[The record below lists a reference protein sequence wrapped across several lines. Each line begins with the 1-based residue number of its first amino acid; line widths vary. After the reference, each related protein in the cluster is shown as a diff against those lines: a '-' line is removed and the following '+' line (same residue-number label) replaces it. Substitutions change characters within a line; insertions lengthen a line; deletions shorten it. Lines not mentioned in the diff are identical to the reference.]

1 MKQILVF
8 IVFFIGVS
16 LITVSSLDAQV
27 VDATTW
33 WLIVSP
39 NVDTRSRSNLDSLV
53 NLLRER
59 GKVPSNHIRRIEG
72 SECTRE
78 GIKVVLDDLGSEMG
92 RGDRLIFY
100 FRGFVT
106 KPRRSNSI
114 FFFPYGA
121 TRENLEEALKD
132 RELNGW
138 FRELSPNKVIVILDG
153 YTRDGNL
160 MAYYGN
166 RGMPGSGGFISIQR
180 AALSTEDLLA
190 QTLLGALGT
199 DETDLDDNR
208 QVSIEEL
215 HIHLTS
221 NLEERAVR
229 LMEGVLLSL
238 GRVQEKIILKLSP
251 TLKVVTVPDGASV
264 FLNGQKVGVTPHRLT
279 DNLQRGTYKV
289 EVSKLGYLIPS
300 AHSVEIEQV
309 QGESI
314 NLSWDLESIAVHG
327 SVKAP
332 DGVPLEGA
340 AVWIDGTAYEQSPLY
355 LKADGR
361 YQLSANSVA
370 NMTDVI
376 SQTDRVYVQVLEPG
390 KMYTLRAE
398 SDALYHAEASFTLAP
413 HESVERNLTLSKK
426 TWFEVAQM
434 QFDRKAYEA
443 AIAAFQNGIEETIEI
458 PPMSPEFT
466 KLLFDSFSKV
476 VDKVN
481 VQNIAYVVATAKLA
495 DSLNL
500 REESKVYWEQVRL
513 QAAKGST
520 FHELATERLRE
531 LNWGRRIINIG
542 VLVLFIVVLI
552 SGGYAI
558 RRTLLRAKT

>member
-8 IVFFIGVS
+8 IVFSIGVS
-16 LITVSSLDAQV
+16 LITGSSLYAQS

-33 WLIVSP
+33 WLIASP
-39 NVDTRSRSNLDSLV
+39 DVDTRSRSNLDSLV
-53 NLLRER
+53 NLLKER

-92 RGDRLIFY
+92 QGDRLIFY

-114 FFFPYGA
+114 FFLTYGV
-121 TRENLEEALKD
+121 TPENLEDALKD
-132 RELNGW
+132 RQLNDW
-138 FRELSPNKVIVILDG
+138 FRELSPNKVIIILDS
-153 YTRDGNL
+153 YTRDRNL

-180 AALSTEDLLA
+180 ATLSTEDLLV

-215 HIHLTS
+215 HAYLTS
-221 NLEERAVR
+221 NLDERALR
-229 LMEGVLLSL
+229 LTEGILLSL
-238 GRVQEKIILKLSP
+238 GRIQERIVLKLSP
-251 TLKVVTVPDGASV
+251 MLQIVTVPDGASV
-264 FLNGQKVGVTPHRLT
+264 VLNGQEVGETPHSLT
-279 DNLQRGTYKV
+279 DNLQRGTYNV
-289 EVSKLGYLIPS
+289 EVSKLGYLIPP
-300 AHSVEIEQV
+300 ARSVEIGLV

-314 NLSWDLESIAVHG
+314 NLLWDLESIAVHG
-327 SVKAP
+327 GVKAP
-332 DGVPLEGA
+332 DGIPLEGA
-340 AVWIDGTAYEQSPLY
+340 AVWIDGTAYEQNPLH
-355 LKADGR
+355 LEADGR
-361 YQLSANSVA
+361 YQLFANIA
-370 NMTDVI
+370 NVT
-376 SQTDRVYVQVLEPG
+376 SQAGRSDKRVLESG

-434 QFDRKAYEA
+434 QFNRKVYEE
-443 AIAAFQNGIEETIEI
+443 AIAAFQNGIEETTEF

-466 KLLFDSFSKV
+466 KLLFDSFSEV

-481 VQNIAYVVATAKLA
+481 VQNIAYVVVTAKLA
-495 DSLNL
+495 DRLNL
-500 REESKVYWEQVRL
+500 QEESKVYWEQVRL

-520 FHELATERLRE
+520 FYELATERLRE
-531 LNWGRRIINIG
+531 LNFGRRLINIG
-542 VLVLFIVVLI
+542 VLVLFVLVLI
-552 SGGYAI
+552 SGGYAL
-558 RRTLLRAKT
+558 RRVLLRPKT

>member
-1 MKQILVF
+1 MMKQILVF
-8 IVFFIGVS
+8 IVFSIGVS
-16 LITVSSLDAQV
+16 LITVSSLYAQS

-33 WLIVSP
+33 WLIASP
-39 NVDTRSRSNLDSLV
+39 GVDTRSRSNLDSLV
-53 NLLRER
+53 NLLKER

-78 GIKVVLDDLGSEMG
+78 GIKVVLDDLGSRM
-92 RGDRLIFY
+92 RQGDRLIFY

-114 FFFPYGA
+114 FFFPHGV
-121 TRENLEEALKD
+121 TPENLEDALKD
-132 RELNGW
+132 RQLNGW
-138 FRELSPNKVIVILDG
+138 FRELSPNKVIIILDS
-153 YTRDGNL
+153 YTRDRNL

-180 AALSTEDLLA
+180 ATLSTEDLLA
-190 QTLLGALGT
+190 QTLLGTLGT

-215 HIHLTS
+215 HAYLTS
-221 NLEERAVR
+221 NLDERTLR
-229 LMEGVLLSL
+229 LTEGILLLL
-238 GRVQEKIILKLSP
+238 GRVQEKIVLKLSP
-251 TLKVVTVPDGASV
+251 MLQIVTVPDGASV
-264 FLNGQKVGVTPHRLT
+264 VLNGQEVGETPQRLI
-279 DNLQRGTYKV
+279 DNLERRTYNV
-289 EVSKLGYLIPS
+289 EVSKPGYLIPP
-300 AHSVEIEQV
+300 ARSVEIGLV

-340 AVWIDGTAYEQSPLY
+340 AVWIDGTAYEQNPLR
-355 LKADGR
+355 LEADGR
-361 YQLSANSVA
+361 YQLFANIA
-370 NMTDVI
+370 NVT
-376 SQTDRVYVQVLEPG
+376 SQAGRSDERVLESG

-434 QFDRKAYEA
+434 QFNRKMYEE
-443 AIAAFQNGIEETIEI
+443 AIAAFQNGIEETTEF

-466 KLLFDSFSKV
+466 KLLFDSFSEV

-481 VQNIAYVVATAKLA
+481 VQNIAYVVITAKLA
-495 DSLNL
+495 DRLNL
-500 REESKVYWEQVRL
+500 QEESKVYWEQVRL

-520 FHELATERLRE
+520 FYELATERLRE
-531 LNWGRRIINIG
+531 LNFGRRLINIG
-542 VLVLFIVVLI
+542 VLVLFVLVLI

-558 RRTLLRAKT
+558 RRVLLRPKT

>member
-1 MKQILVF
+1 MMKQILVF
-8 IVFFIGVS
+8 IVFSIGVS
-16 LITVSSLDAQV
+16 LITVSSLYAQS

-39 NVDTRSRSNLDSLV
+39 DVDTRSRSNLDSLV
-53 NLLRER
+53 NLLKER

-92 RGDRLIFY
+92 QGDRLIFY

-114 FFFPYGA
+114 FFFPHGV
-121 TRENLEEALKD
+121 TPENLEDALKD
-132 RELNGW
+132 RQLNGW
-138 FRELSPNKVIVILDG
+138 FRELSPNKVIIILDS
-153 YTRDGNL
+153 YTRDRNL

-180 AALSTEDLLA
+180 ATLSTEDLLV
-190 QTLLGALGT
+190 QTLLGTLGT

-215 HIHLTS
+215 HAYLTS
-221 NLEERAVR
+221 NLDERTLR
-229 LMEGVLLSL
+229 LTEGILLLL
-238 GRVQEKIILKLSP
+238 GRVQEKIVLKLSP
-251 TLKVVTVPDGASV
+251 MLQIVTVPDGASV
-264 FLNGQKVGVTPHRLT
+264 VLNGQEVGETPQRLI
-279 DNLQRGTYKV
+279 DNLERRTYNV
-289 EVSKLGYLIPS
+289 EVSKPGYLIPP
-300 AHSVEIEQV
+300 ARSVEIGLV

-314 NLSWDLESIAVHG
+314 NLSWDLESIAVQG

-332 DGVPLEGA
+332 DGVSLEGA
-340 AVWIDGTAYEQSPLY
+340 AVWIDGTAYEQNPLH
-355 LKADGR
+355 LEADGR
-361 YQLSANSVA
+361 YQLFANIA
-370 NMTDVI
+370 NVT
-376 SQTDRVYVQVLEPG
+376 SQAGRSDKRVLESG

-434 QFDRKAYEA
+434 QFNRKTYEE
-443 AIAAFQNGIEETIEI
+443 AITAFQNGIEETIEF

-466 KLLFDSFSKV
+466 KLLFDSFSEV

-481 VQNIAYVVATAKLA
+481 VQNIAYVVVTAKLA
-495 DSLNL
+495 DRLNL
-500 REESKVYWEQVRL
+500 QEESKVYWSQVKS
-513 QAAKGST
+513 QAAKGSAPY
-520 FHELATERLRE
+520 ELATERLRE
-531 LNWGRRIINIG
+531 LNFGRRLINIG
-542 VLVLFIVVLI
+542 VLVLFVVVLI
-552 SGGYAI
+552 SGGYAL
-558 RRTLLRAKT
+558 RRVLLRPKT

>member
-1 MKQILVF
+1 MMKQILVF
-8 IVFFIGVS
+8 IVFSIGVS
-16 LITVSSLDAQV
+16 LITVSPLYAQS

-39 NVDTRSRSNLDSLV
+39 DVDARSRNNLDSLV
-53 NLLRER
+53 NLLKER

-78 GIKVVLDDLGSEMG
+78 GIKVVLDDLRSEMG
-92 RGDRLIFY
+92 QDDRLIFY

-114 FFFPYGA
+114 FFLTYGV
-121 TRENLEEALKD
+121 TPENLEEALKD
-132 RELNGW
+132 RQLNDW
-138 FRELSPNKVIVILDG
+138 FRELSPNKVIVILDS
-153 YTRDGNL
+153 YTRDRNL

-180 AALSTEDLLA
+180 ATLSTEDLLV
-190 QTLLGALGT
+190 QTLLGTLGT

-215 HIHLTS
+215 HAYLTS
-221 NLEERAVR
+221 NLDERTLR
-229 LMEGVLLSL
+229 LTEGILLLL
-238 GRVQEKIILKLSP
+238 GRVQEKVVLKLSP
-251 TLKVVTVPDGASV
+251 MLQIVTVPDGASV
-264 FLNGQKVGVTPHRLT
+264 VLNGQEVGETPQRLI
-279 DNLQRGTYKV
+279 DNLERGTYNV
-289 EVSKLGYLIPS
+289 EVSKLGYLIPP
-300 AHSVEIEQV
+300 ARSVEIGLV

-314 NLSWDLESIAVHG
+314 NLSWDLESIAVQG

-340 AVWIDGTAYEQSPLY
+340 AVWIDGTAYEQNPLH
-355 LKADGR
+355 LEADGR
-361 YQLSANSVA
+361 YQLFANIA
-370 NMTDVI
+370 NVT
-376 SQTDRVYVQVLEPG
+376 SQTGRSDERVLESG

-434 QFDRKAYEA
+434 QFNRKVYEE
-443 AIAAFQNGIEETIEI
+443 AIAAFQNGIEETVEF

-466 KLLFDSFSKV
+466 KMLFDSFSEV
-476 VDKVN
+476 VNKVN
-481 VQNIAYVVATAKLA
+481 VQNITYVVVTAKLA
-495 DSLNL
+495 DRLNL
-500 REESKVYWEQVRL
+500 QEESKVHWEQVRL
-513 QAAKGST
+513 QATKGSASY
-520 FHELATERLRE
+520 ELATERLRE
-531 LNWGRRIINIG
+531 LNFGRRLINIG
-542 VLVLFIVVLI
+542 VLVLFVLVLI
-552 SGGYAI
+552 SGGYAL
-558 RRTLLRAKT
+558 RRVLLRPKT

>member
-8 IVFFIGVS
+8 IVFSIGVS
-16 LITVSSLDAQV
+16 LITVSSLYAQS

-33 WLIVSP
+33 WLIASP
-39 NVDTRSRSNLDSLV
+39 GVDTRSRSNLDSLV
-53 NLLRER
+53 NLLKER

-78 GIKVVLDDLGSEMG
+78 GIKVVLDDLGSRM
-92 RGDRLIFY
+92 RQGDRLIFY

-114 FFFPYGA
+114 FFFPHGV
-121 TRENLEEALKD
+121 TPENLEDALKD
-132 RELNGW
+132 RQLNGW
-138 FRELSPNKVIVILDG
+138 FRELSPNKVIIILDS
-153 YTRDGNL
+153 YTRDRNL

-166 RGMPGSGGFISIQR
+166 RGIPGSGGFISIQR
-180 AALSTEDLLA
+180 ATLSTEDLLA
-190 QTLLGALGT
+190 QTLLGTLGT

-215 HIHLTS
+215 HAYLTS
-221 NLEERAVR
+221 NLDERALR
-229 LMEGVLLSL
+229 LTEGILLLL
-238 GRVQEKIILKLSP
+238 GRVQEKIVLKLSP
-251 TLKVVTVPDGASV
+251 MLQIVTVPDGASV
-264 FLNGQKVGVTPHRLT
+264 VLNGQEVGETPQRLI
-279 DNLQRGTYKV
+279 DNLERRTYNV
-289 EVSKLGYLIPS
+289 EVSKPGYLIPP
-300 AHSVEIEQV
+300 ARSVEIGLV

-340 AVWIDGTAYEQSPLY
+340 AVWIDGTAYEQNPLR
-355 LKADGR
+355 LEADGR
-361 YQLSANSVA
+361 YQLFANIA
-370 NMTDVI
+370 NVT
-376 SQTDRVYVQVLEPG
+376 SQAGRSDERVLESG

-434 QFDRKAYEA
+434 QFNRKMYEE
-443 AIAAFQNGIEETIEI
+443 AIAAFQNGIEETTEF

-466 KLLFDSFSKV
+466 KLLFDSFSEV

-481 VQNIAYVVATAKLA
+481 VQNIAYVVITAKLA
-495 DSLNL
+495 DRLNL
-500 REESKVYWEQVRL
+500 QEESKVYWEQVRL

-520 FHELATERLRE
+520 FYELATERLRE
-531 LNWGRRIINIG
+531 LNFGRRLINIG
-542 VLVLFIVVLI
+542 VLVLFVLVLI

-558 RRTLLRAKT
+558 RRVLLRPKT

>member
-8 IVFFIGVS
+8 IVFSIGVS
-16 LITVSSLDAQV
+16 LITGSSLYAQS

-33 WLIVSP
+33 WLIASP

-53 NLLRER
+53 NLLKER

-78 GIKVVLDDLGSEMG
+78 GIKVVLDDLGSRM
-92 RGDRLIFY
+92 RQGDRLIFY

-114 FFFPYGA
+114 FFFPHGV
-121 TRENLEEALKD
+121 TPENLEDALKD
-132 RELNGW
+132 RQLNGW
-138 FRELSPNKVIVILDG
+138 FRELSPNKVIIILDS
-153 YTRDGNL
+153 YTRDRNL

-180 AALSTEDLLA
+180 ATLSMEDLLA
-190 QTLLGALGT
+190 QTLLGTLGT

-215 HIHLTS
+215 HAYLTS
-221 NLEERAVR
+221 NLDERTLR
-229 LMEGVLLSL
+229 LTEGILLLL
-238 GRVQEKIILKLSP
+238 GRVQEKIVLKLSP
-251 TLKVVTVPDGASV
+251 MLQIVTVPDGASV
-264 FLNGQKVGVTPHRLT
+264 VLNGQEVGETPQRLI
-279 DNLQRGTYKV
+279 DNLERRTYNV
-289 EVSKLGYLIPS
+289 EVSKPGYLIPP
-300 AHSVEIEQV
+300 ARSVEIGLV

-314 NLSWDLESIAVHG
+314 NLSWDLESIAVQG

-332 DGVPLEGA
+332 DGVSLEGA
-340 AVWIDGTAYEQSPLY
+340 AVWIDGTAYEQNPLH
-355 LKADGR
+355 LEADGR
-361 YQLSANSVA
+361 YQLFANIA
-370 NMTDVI
+370 NVT
-376 SQTDRVYVQVLEPG
+376 SQAGRSDKRVLESG

-413 HESVERNLTLSKK
+413 HESVQCNLTLSKK

-434 QFDRKAYEA
+434 QFNRKVYEE
-443 AIAAFQNGIEETIEI
+443 AIAAFQNGIEETVEF

-466 KLLFDSFSKV
+466 KMLFDSFSEV

-481 VQNIAYVVATAKLA
+481 VQNIAYVVVTAKLA
-495 DSLNL
+495 DRLNL
-500 REESKVYWEQVRL
+500 QEESKVYWEQVKS

-520 FHELATERLRE
+520 FYELATERLRE
-531 LNWGRRIINIG
+531 LNFGRRLINIG
-542 VLVLFIVVLI
+542 VLVLFVLVLI
-552 SGGYAI
+552 SGGYAL
-558 RRTLLRAKT
+558 RRVLLRPKT

>member
-8 IVFFIGVS
+8 IVFSIGVS
-16 LITVSSLDAQV
+16 LITGSSLYAQS

-33 WLIVSP
+33 WLIASP
-39 NVDTRSRSNLDSLV
+39 DVDTRSRSNLDSLV
-53 NLLRER
+53 NLLKER

-78 GIKVVLDDLGSEMG
+78 GIKVVLDDLGSRM
-92 RGDRLIFY
+92 RQGDRLIFY

-114 FFFPYGA
+114 FFFPHGV
-121 TRENLEEALKD
+121 TPENLEDALKD
-132 RELNGW
+132 RQLNGW
-138 FRELSPNKVIVILDG
+138 FRELSPNKVIIILDS
-153 YTRDGNL
+153 YTRDRNL

-180 AALSTEDLLA
+180 ATLSTEDLLA
-190 QTLLGALGT
+190 QTLLGTLGT

-215 HIHLTS
+215 HAYLTS
-221 NLEERAVR
+221 NLDERTLR
-229 LMEGVLLSL
+229 LTEGILLLL
-238 GRVQEKIILKLSP
+238 GRVQEKIVLKLSP
-251 TLKVVTVPDGASV
+251 MLQIVTVPDGASV
-264 FLNGQKVGVTPHRLT
+264 VLNGQEVGETPQRLI
-279 DNLQRGTYKV
+279 DNLERRTYNV
-289 EVSKLGYLIPS
+289 EVSKPGYLIPP
-300 AHSVEIEQV
+300 ARSVEIGLV

-340 AVWIDGTAYEQSPLY
+340 AVWIDGTAYEQNPLR
-355 LKADGR
+355 LEADGR
-361 YQLSANSVA
+361 YQLFANIA
-370 NMTDVI
+370 NVT
-376 SQTDRVYVQVLEPG
+376 SQAGRSDERVLESG

-413 HESVERNLTLSKK
+413 HESVQCNLTLSKK

-434 QFDRKAYEA
+434 QFNRKVYEE
-443 AIAAFQNGIEETIEI
+443 AIAAFQNGIEETVEF

-466 KLLFDSFSKV
+466 KMLFDSFSEV

-481 VQNIAYVVATAKLA
+481 VQNIAYVVVTAKLA
-495 DSLNL
+495 DRLNL
-500 REESKVYWEQVRL
+500 QEESKVYWEQVKS

-520 FHELATERLRE
+520 FYELATERLRE
-531 LNWGRRIINIG
+531 LNFGRRLINIG
-542 VLVLFIVVLI
+542 VLVLFVLVLI
-552 SGGYAI
+552 SGGYAL
-558 RRTLLRAKT
+558 RRVLLRPKT

>member
-8 IVFFIGVS
+8 IVFSIGVS
-16 LITVSSLDAQV
+16 LITVSSLYAQS

-39 NVDTRSRSNLDSLV
+39 DVDTRSRSNLDSLV
-53 NLLRER
+53 NLLKER

-72 SECTRE
+72 DACTRE

-92 RGDRLIFY
+92 QGDRLIFY

-114 FFFPYGA
+114 FFFPHGV
-121 TRENLEEALKD
+121 TPENLEDALKD
-132 RELNGW
+132 RQLNGW
-138 FRELSPNKVIVILDG
+138 FRELSPNKVIIILDS
-153 YTRDGNL
+153 YTRDRNL

-180 AALSTEDLLA
+180 ATLSTEDLLV
-190 QTLLGALGT
+190 QTLLGTLGT

-215 HIHLTS
+215 HAYLTS
-221 NLEERAVR
+221 NLDERTLR
-229 LMEGVLLSL
+229 LTEGILLLL
-238 GRVQEKIILKLSP
+238 GRVQEKIVLKLSP
-251 TLKVVTVPDGASV
+251 MLQIVTVPDGASV
-264 FLNGQKVGVTPHRLT
+264 VLNGQEVGETPQRLI
-279 DNLQRGTYKV
+279 DNLERRTYNV
-289 EVSKLGYLIPS
+289 EVSKPGYLIPP
-300 AHSVEIEQV
+300 ARSVEIGLV
-309 QGESI
+309 QGGSI
-314 NLSWDLESIAVHG
+314 NLSWDLESIAVQG

-332 DGVPLEGA
+332 DGVSLEGA
-340 AVWIDGTAYEQSPLY
+340 AVWIDGTAYEQNPLH
-355 LKADGR
+355 LEADGR
-361 YQLSANSVA
+361 YQLFANIA
-370 NMTDVI
+370 NVT
-376 SQTDRVYVQVLEPG
+376 SQAGRSDKRVLESG

-434 QFDRKAYEA
+434 QFNRKTYEE
-443 AIAAFQNGIEETIEI
+443 AITAFQNGIEEIIEF

-466 KLLFDSFSKV
+466 KLLFDSFSEV

-481 VQNIAYVVATAKLA
+481 VQNIAYVVVTAKLA
-495 DSLNL
+495 DRLNL
-500 REESKVYWEQVRL
+500 QEESKVYWSQVKS
-513 QAAKGST
+513 QAAKGSAPY
-520 FHELATERLRE
+520 ELATERLRE
-531 LNWGRRIINIG
+531 LNFGRRLINIG
-542 VLVLFIVVLI
+542 VLVLFVVVLI

-558 RRTLLRAKT
+558 RRALLRAKT

>member
-1 MKQILVF
+1 MMKQILVF
-8 IVFFIGVS
+8 IVFSIGVS
-16 LITVSSLDAQV
+16 LITVSPLYAQS

-39 NVDTRSRSNLDSLV
+39 DVDARSRSNLDSLV
-53 NLLRER
+53 NLLKER

-78 GIKVVLDDLGSEMG
+78 GIKVVLDDLRSEMG
-92 RGDRLIFY
+92 QDDRLIFY

-114 FFFPYGA
+114 FFLTYGV
-121 TRENLEEALKD
+121 TPENLEEALKD
-132 RELNGW
+132 RQLNGW
-138 FRELSPNKVIVILDG
+138 FRELSPNKVIVILDS
-153 YTRDGNL
+153 YTRDRNL

-180 AALSTEDLLA
+180 ATLSTEDLLV
-190 QTLLGALGT
+190 QTLLGTLGT

-215 HIHLTS
+215 HAYLTS
-221 NLEERAVR
+221 NLDERTLR
-229 LMEGVLLSL
+229 LTEGILLLL
-238 GRVQEKIILKLSP
+238 GRVQEKVVLKLSP
-251 TLKVVTVPDGASV
+251 MLQIVTVPDGASV
-264 FLNGQKVGVTPHRLT
+264 VLNGQEVGETPQRLI
-279 DNLQRGTYKV
+279 DNLERRTYNV
-289 EVSKLGYLIPS
+289 EVSKPGYLIPP
-300 AHSVEIEQV
+300 ARSVEIGLV

-340 AVWIDGTAYEQSPLY
+340 AVWIDGTAYEQNPLH
-355 LKADGR
+355 LEADGR
-361 YQLSANSVA
+361 YQLFANIA
-370 NMTDVI
+370 NVT
-376 SQTDRVYVQVLEPG
+376 SQAGRSDERVLESG

-434 QFDRKAYEA
+434 QFNRKVYEE
-443 AIAAFQNGIEETIEI
+443 AIAAFQNGIEETVEF

-466 KLLFDSFSKV
+466 KMLFDSFSEV
-476 VDKVN
+476 VNKVN
-481 VQNIAYVVATAKLA
+481 VQNITYVVVTAKLA
-495 DSLNL
+495 DRLNL
-500 REESKVYWEQVRL
+500 QEESKVHWEQVRL
-513 QAAKGST
+513 QATKGSASY
-520 FHELATERLRE
+520 ELATERLRE
-531 LNWGRRIINIG
+531 LNFGRRLINIG
-542 VLVLFIVVLI
+542 VLVLFVLVLI

-558 RRTLLRAKT
+558 RRVLLRPKT

>member
-1 MKQILVF
+1 MKQILGFV
-8 IVFFIGVS
+8 VFFITVS

-39 NVDTRSRSNLDSLV
+39 DVDVRSQSNLNSLV
-53 NLLRER
+53 DLLKER
-59 GKVPSNHIRRIEG
+59 GKVPADHIRRIEG

-78 GIKVVLDDLGSEMG
+78 GIKAVLDDLGSEMG
-92 RGDRLIFY
+92 QGDHLMFY

-114 FFFPYGA
+114 FFLTHGA
-121 TRENLEEALKD
+121 TRENLDETLRD

-166 RGMPGSGGFISIQR
+166 RGLPGSGGFISIQR
-180 AALSTEDLLA
+180 AALSTEDLLVEA
-190 QTLLGALGT
+190 LLGALGT
-199 DETDLDDNR
+199 DATDLDDNR

-221 NLEERAVR
+221 NLAERALR
-229 LMEGVLLSL
+229 LMEGVLLLL
-238 GRVQEKIILKLSP
+238 GRVQEKIVLKLGP
-251 TLKVVTVPDGASV
+251 MLKIVTVPDGASV
-264 FLNGQKVGVTPHRLT
+264 LLNGQEVGITPYSLT
-279 DNLQRGTYKV
+279 DNLQRGTHNV
-289 EVSKLGYLIPS
+289 EVNKPGYLIPP
-300 AHSVEIEQV
+300 ARPIEVGLV

-340 AVWIDGTAYEQSPLY
+340 AVWIDGTAYEQNPLY
-355 LKADGR
+355 LKTDGQ
-361 YQLSANSVA
+361 YQLLANIA
-370 NMTDVI
+370 NVTSESGQSDK
-376 SQTDRVYVQVLEPG
+376 RVLESG
-390 KMYTLRAE
+390 KTYTLRAA
-398 SDALYHAEASFTLAP
+398 SDALYHAAATFTLAT

-434 QFDRKAYEA
+434 QFNRKAYED
-443 AIAAFQNGIEETIEI
+443 AIGAFQNGIEETIEF

-466 KLLFDSFSKV
+466 KLLFDSFSEV

-495 DSLNL
+495 DRLNL
-500 REESKVYWEQVRL
+500 QEESKVYWEQVRL

-531 LNWGRRIINIG
+531 LNWGRRLINIG
-542 VLVLFIVVLI
+542 VLVLFVVVLI

-558 RRTLLRAKT
+558 RRARLRAKT

>member
-8 IVFFIGVS
+8 IVFSIGVS
-16 LITVSSLDAQV
+16 LITGSSLYAQS

-33 WLIVSP
+33 WLIASP
-39 NVDTRSRSNLDSLV
+39 DVDTRSRSNLDSLV
-53 NLLRER
+53 NLLKER

-78 GIKVVLDDLGSEMG
+78 GIKVVLDDLGSRM
-92 RGDRLIFY
+92 RQGDRLIFY

-114 FFFPYGA
+114 FFFPHGV
-121 TRENLEEALKD
+121 TPENLEDALKD
-132 RELNGW
+132 RQLNGW
-138 FRELSPNKVIVILDG
+138 FRELSPNKVIIILDS
-153 YTRDGNL
+153 YTRDRNL

-180 AALSTEDLLA
+180 ATLSMEDLLA
-190 QTLLGALGT
+190 QTLLGTLGT

-215 HIHLTS
+215 HAYLTS
-221 NLEERAVR
+221 NLDERTLR
-229 LMEGVLLSL
+229 LTEGILLLL
-238 GRVQEKIILKLSP
+238 GRVQEKIVLKLSP
-251 TLKVVTVPDGASV
+251 MLQIVTVPDGASV
-264 FLNGQKVGVTPHRLT
+264 VLNGQEVGETPQRLI
-279 DNLQRGTYKV
+279 DNLERRTYNV
-289 EVSKLGYLIPS
+289 EVSKPGYLIPP
-300 AHSVEIEQV
+300 ARSVEIGLV

-340 AVWIDGTAYEQSPLY
+340 AVWIDGTAYEQNPLR
-355 LKADGR
+355 LEADGR
-361 YQLSANSVA
+361 YQLFANIA
-370 NMTDVI
+370 NVT
-376 SQTDRVYVQVLEPG
+376 SQAGRSDERVLESG

-434 QFDRKAYEA
+434 QFNRKMYEE
-443 AIAAFQNGIEETIEI
+443 AIAAFQNGIEETTEF

-466 KLLFDSFSKV
+466 KLLFDSFSEV

-481 VQNIAYVVATAKLA
+481 VQNIAYVVITAKLA
-495 DSLNL
+495 DRLNL
-500 REESKVYWEQVRL
+500 QEESKVYWEQVRL

-520 FHELATERLRE
+520 FYELATERLRE
-531 LNWGRRIINIG
+531 LNFGRRLINIG
-542 VLVLFIVVLI
+542 VLVLFVLVLI

-558 RRTLLRAKT
+558 RRVLLRPKT